1 VPEKGQ
7 SVSPM
12 PMVLVVDDDWRVRE
26 AIQWALEDEGFEV
39 ETAADG
45 LQAVEHA
52 TARRPDVVLLDL
64 RLPGL
69 DGYRVAHD
77 LRAAHGNRLPSLAMT
92 ADGRAE
98 SKAARAGAYAVVR
111 KPFELGEL
119 LAFIRRGLEAPP
131 PGT

>member
-1 VPEKGQ
+1 VSEDLGSVP
-7 SVSPM
+7 PM
-12 PMVLVVDDDWRVRE
+12 PMVLVVDDDSRVRE

-45 LQAVEHA
+45 LQAVERG

-69 DGYRVAHD
+69 DGYRVAND
-77 LRAAHGNRLPSLAMT
+77 LRAAHGNRLPILAMT
-92 ADGRAE
+92 ADGGAE

-111 KPFELGEL
+111 KPFELSEL